1 MTPVS
6 TNPLAVAGGWDL
18 LIRSARLATLVP
30 GSRYGEVARGALA
43 VRGGLIAFVGPDA
56 ALPAGASAA
65 LELDAEGRLLTPGL
79 IDCHTHLVHAG
90 HRAAEFEQRL
100 GGASYEELA
109 RAGGGIRA
117 TVAATRAAE
126 EASLLRQSRPRLEAL
141 LRDGVTTVEVKSG
154 YGLDLDT
161 ELKQLRVARRLGELL
176 QVTVR
181 TSYLGAHAVP
191 AEFEGRPDAYL
202 DFVIEGVLPAVAAAG
217 LADAVDAYCEPIAF
231 SPAQVGRLFE
241 AAARLSLP
249 VKLHAEQRS
258 DSGGAEL
265 AARHRALSAD
275 HLEHLSPAGVLAL
288 ARAGTVAVLLPGAF
302 LHLRETHAPP
312 VAALRAAGVPMA
324 VATDCNPGTSPLASL
339 TTAMNLAC
347 TLLGLTPAE
356 ALAGATR
363 AAARALG
370 LADRGQLAV
379 GLRADL
385 ALWNADHPA
394 ELAARLGP
402 SSLATRF
409 VAGRPDHAPAR

>member
-1 MTPVS
+1 VTAAAAP
-6 TNPLAVAGGWDL
+6 WDL
-18 LIRSARLATLVP
+18 LVRRARVATMTP
-30 GSRYGEVARGALA
+30 GSPYGELPAGALA
-43 VRGGLIAFVGPDA
+43 VRQGLIAWVGPDA
-56 ALPAGASAA
+56 DLPAGAAAA

-79 IDCHTHLVHAG
+79 VDCHTHLVHAG
-90 HRAAEFEQRL
+90 HRAGEFEQRL
-100 GGASYEELA
+100 LGASYEELA

-117 TVAATRAAE
+117 TVAATRAAD
-126 EASLLRQSRPRLEAL
+126 AATLLRESRPRLQAL
-141 LRDGVTTVEVKSG
+141 LADGVTTVEVKSG
-154 YGLDLDT
+154 YGLDRDT
-161 ELKQLRVARRLGELL
+161 ELKQLAVARRLGELL
-176 QVTVR
+176 PVTVR
-181 TSYLGAHAVP
+181 TTFLGAHAVP

-202 DFVIEGVLPAVAAAG
+202 DLVIDEVLPAVAAAG

-231 SPAQVGRLFE
+231 TPDQLERLFA
-241 AAARLSLP
+241 AAARLRLP

-258 DSGGAEL
+258 DSGGAAL

-275 HLEHLSPAGVLAL
+275 HLEHLSAEGVRAL
-288 ARAGTVAVLLPGAF
+288 ADAGTVAVLLPGAY
-302 LHLRETHAPP
+302 LHLRETRPPP

-324 VATDCNPGTSPLASL
+324 TATDCNPGTSPLASL

-347 TLLGLTPAE
+347 TLFRLTPAE

-363 AAARALG
+363 HAARALG
-370 LADRGQLAV
+370 LPDRGHLAV

-409 VAGRPDHAPAR
+409 VAGRPDHAQAR

>member
-6 TNPLAVAGGWDL
+6 AARLAAPTWDL
-18 LIRSARLATLVP
+18 LVRRARLATMVP
-30 GSRYGEVARGALA
+30 GSPYGELASGALA
-43 VRGGLIAFVGPDA
+43 ARDGRLAFVGPDA
-56 ALPAGASAA
+56 ELPAGATAA

-79 IDCHTHLVHAG
+79 IDAHTHLVHAG
-90 HRAAEFEQRL
+90 HRAAEFERRL
-100 GGASYEELA
+100 AGASYEEIA

-117 TVAATRAAE
+117 TVAATRAAD
-126 EASLLRQSRPRLEAL
+126 EATLLRQSRPRLAAL
-141 LRDGVTTVEVKSG
+141 LADGVTTVEVKSG

-161 ELKQLRVARRLGELL
+161 ELRQLRVARRLGELL
-176 QVTVR
+176 PVTVR
-181 TSYLGAHAVP
+181 ATFLGAHAVP
-191 AEFEGRPDAYL
+191 AELEGRPDAWL
-202 DFVIEGVLPAVAAAG
+202 DLVIGEVLPAVVAAG
-217 LADAVDAYCEPIAF
+217 LADAVDAYCERGAF
-231 SPAQVGRLFE
+231 SPAQVERLF
-241 AAARLSLP
+241 AAAASHGLP

-258 DSGGAEL
+258 DSGGAAL

-275 HLEHLSPAGVLAL
+275 HLEHLSGAGVSAM
-288 ARAGTVAVLLPGAF
+288 AGAGTVAVLLPGAY
-302 LHLRETHAPP
+302 LHLREARPPP
-312 VAALRAAGVPMA
+312 VEALRAAGVPMA

-347 TLLGLTPAE
+347 TLFGLTPAE

-363 AAARALG
+363 HAARALG
-370 LADRGQLAV
+370 LADRGMLSV

-385 ALWNADHPA
+385 ALWDADHPA

>member
-1 MTPVS
+1 MTGP
-6 TNPLAVAGGWDL
+6 AWDL
-18 LIRSARLATLVP
+18 LIRQARPATLVP
-30 GSRYGEVARGALA
+30 GAATGVPARGALA
-43 VRGGLIAFVGPDA
+43 VRDGLIAWIGPDA
-56 ALPAGASAA
+56 ALPAGATAA

-90 HRAAEFEQRL
+90 HRAAEFAQRL
-100 GGASYEELA
+100 EGASYEEMA
-109 RAGGGIRA
+109 RRGGGIRA
-117 TVAATRAAE
+117 TVAATRAADQDT
-126 EASLLRQSRPRLEAL
+126 LLRASRPRLEAL

-154 YGLDLDT
+154 YGLDRDT
-161 ELKQLRVARRLGELL
+161 EFRQLTVARRLGELL
-176 QVTVR
+176 PVTVR
-181 TSYLGAHAVP
+181 TSFLGAHAVP
-191 AEFEGRPDAYL
+191 AEFEGRADAYL
-202 DFVIEGVLPAVAAAG
+202 DFVLAEVLPAVAAAG

-231 SPAQVGRLFE
+231 SPAQVERLFQ

-258 DSGGAEL
+258 DQGGAAL

-275 HLEHLSPAGVLAL
+275 HLEHLSPSGLAAL
-288 ARAGTVAVLLPGAF
+288 AASPTVAVLLPGAY
-302 LHLRETHAPP
+302 LHLRETRPPP

-347 TLLGLTPAE
+347 TLFGLTPAE

-363 AAARALG
+363 VAARALG
-370 LADRGQLAV
+370 LPDRGQLMV

-394 ELAARLGP
+394 ELSARLGP

-409 VAGRPDHAPAR
+409 VAGRPDHAPTR

>member
-1 MTPVS
+1 MTPMS
-6 TNPLAVAGGWDL
+6 AARPTAPIWDL
-18 LIRSARLATLVP
+18 LVRRARLATLTP
-30 GSRYGEVARGALA
+30 GSPYGEMLDGAVA
-43 VRGGLIAFVGPDA
+43 VRDGRIAYAGPDA
-56 ALPAGASAA
+56 DLPAGAAAA

-79 IDCHTHLVHAG
+79 IDAHTHLVHAG

-100 GGASYEELA
+100 GGASYEEIA

-117 TVAATRAAE
+117 TVAATRAAD
-126 EASLLRQSRPRLEAL
+126 EATLLRQSRPRLEAL

-154 YGLDLDT
+154 YGLELDT
-161 ELKQLRVARRLGELL
+161 ELRQLRVARRLGQLL
-176 QVTVR
+176 PVTVH
-181 TSYLGAHAVP
+181 TTFLGAHAVP
-191 AEFEGRPDAYL
+191 VELEGRPDAWL
-202 DFVIEGVLPAVAAAG
+202 DLVIGELLPAVVAAG
-217 LADAVDAYCEPIAF
+217 LADAVDAYCERGAF
-231 SPAQVGRLFE
+231 TPAQVERLFA
-241 AAARLSLP
+241 AAARHGLP

-258 DSGGAEL
+258 DSGGAAL

-275 HLEHLSPAGVLAL
+275 HLEHLSADGVRAL
-288 ARAGTVAVLLPGAF
+288 AEAGTVAVLLPGAY
-302 LHLRETHAPP
+302 LHLRDTRPPP
-312 VAALRAAGVPMA
+312 VAALRAAGVPIA

-347 TLLGLTPAE
+347 TLFGLTPAE

-363 AAARALG
+363 QAARALG
-370 LADRGQLAV
+370 LADRGVVAV

-394 ELAARLGP
+394 ELSARLGP

>member
-1 MTPVS
+1 MTATAAP
-6 TNPLAVAGGWDL
+6 WDL
-18 LIRSARLATLVP
+18 LVRRARVATMTP
-30 GSRYGEVARGALA
+30 GSPYGEIPDGALG
-43 VRGGLIAFVGPDA
+43 VRQGLVAWVGPDA
-56 ALPAGASAA
+56 ELPAGAGAA

-79 IDCHTHLVHAG
+79 VDCHTHLVHAG
-90 HRAAEFEQRL
+90 HRAGEFEQRL
-100 GGASYEELA
+100 LGASYEEIA

-117 TVAATRAAE
+117 TVAATRAAD
-126 EASLLRQSRPRLEAL
+126 AAALLRESRPRLQAL
-141 LRDGVTTVEVKSG
+141 LADGVTTVEVKSG

-161 ELKQLRVARRLGELL
+161 ERRQLGVARRLGELL
-176 QVTVR
+176 PVTVR
-181 TSYLGAHAVP
+181 TTFLGAHAVP

-202 DFVIEGVLPAVAAAG
+202 DLVIDAVLPAVAAAG

-231 SPAQVGRLFE
+231 TPAQVERLFA
-241 AAARLSLP
+241 AAARLRLP

-258 DSGGAEL
+258 DSGGAAL
-265 AARHRALSAD
+265 AARHRALSAN
-275 HLEHLSPAGVLAL
+275 HLEHLSAEGVRAL
-288 ARAGTVAVLLPGAF
+288 AEAGTVAVLLPGAF

-347 TLLGLTPAE
+347 TLFRLTPAE

-363 AAARALG
+363 HAARALG
-370 LADRGQLAV
+370 LSDRGRLAV

-409 VAGRPDHAPAR
+409 VAGRPDHAQAR

>member
-1 MTPVS
+1 MTATAAP
-6 TNPLAVAGGWDL
+6 WDL
-18 LIRSARLATLVP
+18 LVRRARVATMTP
-30 GSRYGEVARGALA
+30 GSPYGEIPDGALG
-43 VRGGLIAFVGPDA
+43 VRQGLVAWVGPDA
-56 ALPAGASAA
+56 ELPAGAGAA

-79 IDCHTHLVHAG
+79 VDCHTHLVHAG
-90 HRAAEFEQRL
+90 HRAGEFEQRL
-100 GGASYEELA
+100 LGASYEEIA

-117 TVAATRAAE
+117 TVAATRAAD
-126 EASLLRQSRPRLEAL
+126 AAALLRESRPRLQAL
-141 LRDGVTTVEVKSG
+141 LADGVTTVEVKSG

-161 ELKQLRVARRLGELL
+161 ERRQLEIARRLGELL
-176 QVTVR
+176 PVTVR
-181 TSYLGAHAVP
+181 TTFLGAHAVP

-202 DFVIEGVLPAVAAAG
+202 DLVIDAVLPAVAAAG

-231 SPAQVGRLFE
+231 TPAQVERLFA
-241 AAARLSLP
+241 AAARLRLP
-249 VKLHAEQRS
+249 VKLHADQRS
-258 DSGGAEL
+258 DSGGAGL

-275 HLEHLSPAGVLAL
+275 HLEHLAAEGVRAL
-288 ARAGTVAVLLPGAF
+288 AEAGTVAVLLPGAF

-347 TLLGLTPAE
+347 TLFRLTPAE

-363 AAARALG
+363 HAARALG
-370 LADRGQLAV
+370 LSDRGRLAV

-409 VAGRPDHAPAR
+409 VAGRPDHAQAR

>member
-1 MTPVS
+1 VS
-6 TNPLAVAGGWDL
+6 GPAWDL
-18 LIRSARLATLVP
+18 LVRSARLAAMTP
-30 GSRYGEVARGALA
+30 GSPWAEVIDGALA
-43 VRGGLIAFVGPDA
+43 VRGGLIAFAGPDA

-65 LELDAEGRLLTPGL
+65 VEIDAEGRLLTPGL
-79 IDCHTHLVHAG
+79 VDCHTHLVHAG
-90 HRAAEFEQRL
+90 HRAAEFERRL
-100 GGASYEELA
+100 GGASYEEIA
-109 RAGGGIRA
+109 REGGGIRA
-117 TVAATRAAE
+117 TVAATRAAD
-126 EASLLRQSRPRLEAL
+126 EAALLRQSRPRLEAL

-154 YGLDLDT
+154 YGLDRDT
-161 ELKQLRVARRLGELL
+161 ELRQLAVARRLGELL
-176 QVTVR
+176 PVTVR
-181 TSYLGAHAVP
+181 TTFLGAHAVP
-191 AEFEGRPDAYL
+191 AEFEGRPDAWI
-202 DFVIEGVLPAVAAAG
+202 DFVIAEVLPAVADAG

-231 SPAQVGRLFE
+231 TPAQVGRLFE

-258 DSGGAEL
+258 DSGGAAL

-275 HLEHLSPAGVLAL
+275 HLEHLSEAGVRAL
-288 ARAGTVAVLLPGAF
+288 AGSGTVAVLLPGAF
-302 LHLRETHAPP
+302 LHLRETRAPP
-312 VAALRAAGVPMA
+312 VAALRAAGVPLA

-339 TTAMNLAC
+339 TTAMNLSC
-347 TLLGLTPAE
+347 TLFGLTPAE

-363 AAARALG
+363 QAARALG

-409 VAGRPDHAPAR
+409 VAGRPDHAPSR

>member
-1 MTPVS
+1 VNRP
-6 TNPLAVAGGWDL
+6 AWDL
-18 LIRSARLATLVP
+18 LLRRARLATLVP
-30 GSRYGEVARGALA
+30 GTPYGLLDRGALA
-43 VRGGLIAFVGPDA
+43 VRDGQIAWLGPDA
-56 ALPAGASAA
+56 TLPAGATAA

-100 GGASYEELA
+100 GGASYEEIA

-117 TVAATRAAE
+117 TVAATRAAS
-126 EASLLRQSRPRLEAL
+126 EAELLQQSRPRLEAL

-154 YGLDLDT
+154 YGLDVAT
-161 ELKQLRVARRLGELL
+161 ELRQLNVARRLGQLHPVTIRATLL
-176 QVTVR
+176 A
-181 TSYLGAHAVP
+181 AHAVP
-191 AEFEGRPDAYL
+191 VEFEGRPDAWL
-202 DFVIEGVLPAVAAAG
+202 DLVIAELLPAARAAG

-231 SPAQVGRLFE
+231 TPAQVERLFT
-241 AAARLSLP
+241 AAAALGLP

-258 DSGGAEL
+258 DSGGAAL

-275 HLEHLSPAGVLAL
+275 HLEHLSLSGVAAL
-288 ARAGTVAVLLPGAF
+288 AGSPTVAVLLPGAY
-302 LHLRETHAPP
+302 LHLRETRPPP

-339 TTAMNLAC
+339 TTAMNLSC
-347 TLLGLTPAE
+347 TLFGLTPAE

-363 AAARALG
+363 TAARALG
-370 LADRGQLAV
+370 LPDRGQLTA

-394 ELAARLGP
+394 ELSARLGP
-402 SSLATRF
+402 SSLANRF
-409 VAGRPDHAPAR
+409 VAGRPDHAPTR